1 MVPSTEILEQ
11 QPTNSRFSAD
21 VEAAKH
27 QFERCESSAS
37 TEAAAERFPRFSS
50 DSSNEEREVEVS
62 PAERLRLE
70 REEHDDEKAELF
82 REVRATPVIALLL
95 LLLFVCWA
103 KPMVLLW
110 VASFVAVVAVLPN
123 VVFNLHLMLAS
134 REDL

>member
-11 QPTNSRFSAD
+11 QPTTSRFSAD

-27 QFERCESSAS
+27 KFERCESSAS

-70 REEHDDEKAELF
+70 REEHDDEKAERF

-103 KPMVLLW
+103 NPMVLLW
-110 VASFVAVVAVLPN
+110 VASLVGLVVVLPN

-134 REDL
+134 KEDI